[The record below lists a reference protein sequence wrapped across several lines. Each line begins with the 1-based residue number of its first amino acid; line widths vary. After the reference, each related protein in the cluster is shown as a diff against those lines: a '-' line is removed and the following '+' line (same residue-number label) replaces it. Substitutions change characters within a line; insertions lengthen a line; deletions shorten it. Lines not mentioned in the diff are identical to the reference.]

1 MIKFKNKEQGKDYEQ
16 CLGLCGCSDP
26 YHKAFFYT
34 MGISSET
41 RMHIHDCF
49 NFRDDVIRPDCLSR
63 GGQTSGSSRVTRM
76 AFNLWNGGN
85 ADGLATPY
93 ELFATSDASFMLEAI
108 RLRYPEFCRD
118 SQTHSMTEVR

>member
-1 MIKFKNKEQGKDYEQ
+1 
-16 CLGLCGCSDP
+16 
-26 YHKAFFYT
+26 
-34 MGISSET
+34 
-41 RMHIHDCF
+41 MHIHDCF

-63 GGQTSGSSRVTRM
+63 GWQTSGSSRVTRM
-76 AFNLWNGGN
+76 AFNLWNGWN

-118 SQTHSMTEVR
+118 SQIHSMTEVR

>member
-1 MIKFKNKEQGKDYEQ
+1 MIKFKNKEHGKFYEQ

-63 GGQTSGSSRVTRM
+63 GWQTSGSSRVTRM
-76 AFNLWNGGN
+76 AFNLWNGWN

-93 ELFATSDASFMLEAI
+93 ELFELPMRPLCWKQSGSGILNSAAI
-108 RLRYPEFCRD
+108 HK
-118 SQTHSMTEVR
+118 STA

>member
-1 MIKFKNKEQGKDYEQ
+1 MIKFKNKEHGKFYER

-63 GGQTSGSSRVTRM
+63 GWQTSGSSRVTRM
-76 AFNLWNGGN
+76 AFNLWNGWN

-93 ELFATSDASFMLEAI
+93 ELFATSDGSFMLEAI

-118 SQTHSMTEVR
+118 SQIHSMTEVR

>member
-1 MIKFKNKEQGKDYEQ
+1 MIKFKNKEHGKFYEQ

-63 GGQTSGSSRVTRM
+63 GWQTSGSSRVTRM
-76 AFNLWNGGN
+76 AFNLWNGWN
-85 ADGLATPY
+85 AEGLATPY

-118 SQTHSMTEVR
+118 SQIHSMTEVR

>member
-1 MIKFKNKEQGKDYEQ
+1 MIKFKNKEHGKFYEH

-41 RMHIHDCF
+41 RTHIHDCF

-63 GGQTSGSSRVTRM
+63 GWQTSGSSRVTRM
-76 AFNLWNGGN
+76 AFNLWNGWN

-118 SQTHSMTEVR
+118 SQIHSMTEVR

>member
-1 MIKFKNKEQGKDYEQ
+1 MIKFKNKEHGKFYER

-26 YHKAFFYT
+26 YHRAFFYT

-63 GGQTSGSSRVTRM
+63 GWQTSGSSRVTRM
-76 AFNLWNGGN
+76 AFNLWNGWN
-85 ADGLATPY
+85 SDGLATPY

-108 RLRYPEFCRD
+108 RLRYPEFWRD
-118 SQTHSMTEVR
+118 SQIHSMTEAR